1 LLEPSE
7 FIIHKSATETVRD
20 LDHAHVWFCNLDE
33 QNILDERP
41 VFSAEEVARATRL
54 KSPLDCRR
62 FLARCAFV
70 RQILGGLTSR
80 SPETLKF
87 DETAKGKPILAAW
100 TRKDEVS
107 GTLNFNLSHSE
118 NILGLIAAFDRNVGM
133 DLEMVNSGLDLL
145 RMGWEHLAAEDFRL
159 LLESKAEERLVLFYR
174 LWTRREAVWKMR
186 GIGIV
191 SNQHESAPLTSSNLY
206 PFEFVFGGKHVIGAL
221 ALEAQPEKLSSPPAA
236 SF

>member
-1 LLEPSE
+1 MLEPSE
-7 FIIHKSATETVRD
+7 FIIHKSVTETVRD
-20 LDHAHVWFCNLDE
+20 FDHAHVWFCNLDE

-41 VFSAEEVARATRL
+41 VLSAEEVARATRL
-54 KSPLDCRR
+54 RSPLDRRR

-70 RQILGGLTSR
+70 RQILGGLTST

-87 DETAKGKPILAAW
+87 DETAEGKPLLAAG

-118 NILGLIAAFDRNVGM
+118 NILGLIAAFDRNVGI
-133 DLEMVNSGLDLL
+133 DLELVNSGLDLL
-145 RMGWEHLAAEDFRL
+145 RMGREHLPDENFRL

-186 GIGIV
+186 GIGIA
-191 SNQHESAPLTSSNLY
+191 SNQQESAPLTSSNLY
-206 PFEFVFGGKHVIGAL
+206 PFEFVFEGKHVTGAL
-221 ALEAQPEKLSSPPAA
+221 ALEAQPLEVIEPPAT